1 MSIYDI
7 LVFKEIYPTEEIMK
21 NKVLLILVDG
31 MRPDALD
38 KCGDGYLYDL
48 AKKSYATLE
57 ARTVMPSVTL
67 PCHASLFYGVEP
79 GRHGITTN
87 TWTPM
92 VRPIDSLFDV
102 IAKAGG
108 ICAAFYNWEQLRDM
122 WAPGSVDMACFS
134 NLHKTQ
140 NTDAML
146 TDLATGYIRSKNP
159 DFVFLYLGQTD
170 EVGHGSGWM
179 SDEYLKSVKNVN
191 VFIKSIIERI
201 PKDYTVIVT
210 ADHGGHDRCHG
221 TDMAE
226 DMTTPLIIKTDL
238 VPPGKIENAD
248 IRDIAPTVAKILG
261 VSKPAEWEG
270 KELF

>member
-1 MSIYDI
+1 M
-7 LVFKEIYPTEEIMK
+7 E

-31 MRPDALD
+31 MRPDALE
-38 KCGDGYLYDL
+38 KCGDTYLYDL
-48 AKKSYATLE
+48 AAKSYATLN
-57 ARTVMPSVTL
+57 ATTVMPSVTL
-67 PCHASLFYGVEP
+67 PCHTSLFYGVEP

-87 TWTPM
+87 TWMPM

-102 IAKAGG
+102 ISHAGG

-122 WAPGSVDMACFS
+122 WAPGSVDMACCS
-134 NLHKTQ
+134 SLHTTK

-159 DFVFLYLGQTD
+159 DFVFLYLGETD
-170 EVGHGSGWM
+170 EVGHKDGWM
-179 SDEYLKSVKNVN
+179 SKPYLDSVKNVN
-191 VFIKSIIERI
+191 MFIKSIIERI
-201 PKDYTVIVT
+201 PKNYTVIVT

-221 TDMAE
+221 SNMPE

-238 VPPGKIENAD
+238 VEPGKIENAD
-248 IRDIAPTVAKILG
+248 IRDIAPTVAKILN
-261 VSKPAEWEG
+261 VKKPIEWEG